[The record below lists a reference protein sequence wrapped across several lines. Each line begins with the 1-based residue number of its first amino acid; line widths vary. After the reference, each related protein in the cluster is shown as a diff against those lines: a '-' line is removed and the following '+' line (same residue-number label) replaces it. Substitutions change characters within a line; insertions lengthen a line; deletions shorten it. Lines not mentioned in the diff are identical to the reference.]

1 MTKINYG
8 DKFQIGDHILVC
20 GDALDSKIVEKAIG
34 GNKINSFLSDIP
46 YSVDYVASKKNFSK
60 VKVDKN
66 ILNDGFVSEE
76 QYAKFVEDLIAP
88 VIPHLTRK
96 NSFYIFNCDKQVFA
110 LKIGMEKAGVH
121 FGQLI
126 IWVKNQPVIGRK
138 DYLPMHELI
147 AFGWHGAHEFKKAK
161 DKSVIFCPKPSKS
174 TLHPTQKPLS
184 LMRRLILNSTS
195 IGDVVYEP
203 CAGSGSTGI
212 ACEQT
217 KRKCVMI
224 ELDPEYCQTIIE
236 RFSKLG
242 VKAKRVEVNAKSYE
256 HRKK

>member
-8 DKFQIGDHILVC
+8 DMFQIGDHILVN
-20 GDALDSKIVEKAIG
+20 GDALDPKIVAKAIG
-34 GNKINSFLSDIP
+34 DQKISAFISDIP
-46 YSVDYVASKKNFSK
+46 YGVDYTASKKNFSK

-66 ILNDGFVSEE
+66 ILNDGFVSEK
-76 QYAKFVEDLIAP
+76 QYAQFVEDLIAP
-88 VIPHLTRK
+88 VIPYLTRK

-110 LKIGMEKAGVH
+110 LKEGMEKAGVH

-126 IWVKNQPVIGRK
+126 IWFKSQPVIGRK

-147 AFGWHGAHEFKKAK
+147 AFGWYGVHEFKKAK

-174 TLHPTQKPLS
+174 TLHPTQKPVS

-195 IGDVVYEP
+195 IGDVIYEP
-203 CAGSGSTGI
+203 CAGSGTTGI

-224 ELDPEYCQTIIE
+224 ELDPEYCRTIIE
-236 RFSKLG
+236 RFKKLG
-242 VKAKRVEVNAKSYE
+242 VKAKRVSVNTQKDE
-256 HRKK
+256 REK

>member
-8 DKFQIGDHILVC
+8 DKFEIGDHILVC
-20 GDALDSKIVEKAIG
+20 GDALESKIVEKAIG
-34 GNKINSFLSDIP
+34 KNKIAAFISDIP
-46 YSVDYVASKKNFSK
+46 YGVSYTASKKNFSK
-60 VKVDKN
+60 VKVDKD
-66 ILNDGFVSEE
+66 ILNDGFVSEK
-76 QYAKFVEDLIAP
+76 QYAEFVKGLISP
-88 VIPHLTRK
+88 IIPYLTRK
-96 NSFYIFNCDKQVFA
+96 NSFYIFNSDKQIFA
-110 LKIGMEKAGVH
+110 LREGMEKAGVR
-121 FGQLI
+121 FAQLL
-126 IWVKNQPVIGRK
+126 IWIKNQPVIGRK

-147 AFGWHGAHEFKKAK
+147 AFGWFGVHEFKKAK

-174 TLHPTQKPLS
+174 SLHPTQKPLS

-224 ELDPEYCQTIIE
+224 ELDPEYCRTIID
-236 RFSKLG
+236 RFEKMSG
-242 VKAKRVEVNAKSYE
+242 VKVKRVSINTQKNEREK
-256 HRKK
+256 

>member
-20 GDALDSKIVEKAIG
+20 GDALDPKIVAKAIG
-34 GNKINSFLSDIP
+34 KNKINSFTSDVP
-46 YSVDYVASKKNFSK
+46 YGVDYTASKKDFSK
-60 VKVDKN
+60 VKVDKD
-66 ILNDGFVSEE
+66 ILNDGLVSES

-88 VIPHLTRK
+88 VIPYLTRK
-96 NSFYIFNCDKQVFA
+96 NSFYIFNSDKQIFA
-110 LKIGMEKAGVH
+110 LREGMEKAGVH
-121 FGQLI
+121 FSQLL
-126 IWVKNQPVIGRK
+126 IWIKSQPVIGRK

-147 AFGWHGAHEFKKAK
+147 AFGWFGVHDFKKAK
-161 DKSVIFCPKPSKS
+161 DKSVLFCPKPSKNA
-174 TLHPTQKPLS
+174 LHPTQKPVS

-195 IGDVVYEP
+195 IGDVIYEP
-203 CAGSGSTGI
+203 CAGSGTTGI

-242 VKAKRVEVNAKSYE
+242 VEAKRVEINTQKDE
-256 HRKK
+256 RKK

>member
-1 MTKINYG
+1 MTKIQYG

-20 GDALDSKIVEKAIG
+20 GDALNPKIVAKAIG
-34 GNKINSFLSDIP
+34 ENKVNAFISDIP
-46 YSVDYVASKKNFSK
+46 YGIDYTASKKGFSQ
-60 VKVDKN
+60 VKVDKD
-66 ILNDGFVSEE
+66 ILNDGFVSEK
-76 QYAKFVEDLIAP
+76 QYAEFVENLIVPA
-88 VIPHLTRK
+88 IPYFTRK
-96 NSFYIFNCDKQVFA
+96 NTFYIFNSDKQIFA
-110 LKIGMEKAGVH
+110 LREGMEKAGVH
-121 FGQLI
+121 FSQLL
-126 IWVKNQPVIGRK
+126 IWIKNHAVIGRK

-147 AFGWHGAHEFKKAK
+147 AVGWHGAHEFRKAK
-161 DKSVIFCPKPSKS
+161 DKSVLFCPKSNKS
-174 TLHPTQKPLS
+174 ALHPTQKPIS
-184 LMRRLILNSTS
+184 LMRRLILNSTA

-242 VKAKRVEVNAKSYE
+242 VKVTRVSTNTQKDE
-256 HRKK
+256 

>member
-20 GDALDSKIVEKAIG
+20 GDALDPKIVEKAIG
-34 GNKINSFLSDIP
+34 ESKINAFISDIP
-46 YSVDYVASKKNFSK
+46 YGIDYTASKKGFSQ
-60 VKVDKN
+60 VKVDKD
-66 ILNDGFVSEE
+66 ILNDGFVSEK
-76 QYAKFVEDLIAP
+76 QYAKFVEDLIAL
-88 VIPHLTRK
+88 VIPCLTRK
-96 NSFYIFNCDKQVFA
+96 NSFYIFNSDKQIFA
-110 LKIGMEKAGVH
+110 LREGMEKSGVH
-121 FGQLI
+121 FSQLL
-126 IWVKNQPVIGRK
+126 IWIKNHAVIGRK

-147 AFGWHGAHEFKKAK
+147 AVGWFGVHEFRKSQ
-161 DKSVIFCPKPSKS
+161 DKSVLFCPKPNKS
-174 TLHPTQKPLS
+174 ALHPTQKPLS

-217 KRKCVMI
+217 KRKCIMI
-224 ELDPEYCQTIIE
+224 ELDPEYCRTIIE

-242 VKAKRVEVNAKSYE
+242 VKVTRAIDKDKRDGK
-256 HRKK
+256 

>member
-1 MTKINYG
+1 MTKIQYG
-8 DKFQIGDHILVC
+8 DKFQIGDHVLVN
-20 GDALDSKIVEKAIG
+20 GDALDPKIVAKAIG
-34 GNKINSFLSDIP
+34 KNKINAFISDIP
-46 YSVDYVASKKNFSK
+46 YGVDYTASKKNFSK
-60 VKVDKN
+60 VKVDKD
-66 ILNDGFVSEE
+66 ILNDGFVSEK
-76 QYAKFVEDLIAP
+76 QYAKFVEDLINP
-88 VIPHLTRK
+88 VVPYLTRK

-110 LKIGMEKAGVH
+110 LKEGMEKAGVN

-126 IWVKNQPVIGRK
+126 IWVKGQPVIGRK

-147 AFGWHGAHEFKKAK
+147 AFGWHGVHEFKKAK

-174 TLHPTQKPLS
+174 TLHPTQKPVS

-203 CAGSGSTGI
+203 CAGSGTTGI

-224 ELDPEYCQTIIE
+224 ELDPEYCRTIIE
-236 RFSKLG
+236 RFEKLG
-242 VKAKRVEVNAKSYE
+242 VRAKRVATNLQKDE
-256 HRKK
+256 RKK